1 MIYFYRVVDLTTGK
15 VYNAQTDLDE
25 FLSYRDFISYLEGNN
40 SLWAGT
46 LKFEESRKEVLTSEF
61 DLV

>member
-1 MIYFYRVVDLTTGK
+1 MIYFYKVLDLTTGK

-25 FLSYRDFISYLEGNN
+25 FLSYRDFIAYLEGNN
-40 SLWAGT
+40 ALWAGT
-46 LKFEESRKEVLTSEF
+46 LKFQEYRKEILTSEC

>member
-1 MIYFYRVVDLTTGK
+1 MIYFYKVLDLTTGK

-25 FLSYRDFISYLEGNN
+25 FASYRDFIAYLEGNN

-46 LKFEESRKEVLTSEF
+46 LKFQESRKEILTSEC

>member
-1 MIYFYRVVDLTTGK
+1 MIFYYKVLDMTTGK

-25 FLSYRDFISYLEGNN
+25 FASYRDFIAYLEGNN
-40 SLWAGT
+40 ALWYGT
-46 LKFEESRKEVLTSEF
+46 LKFQESRKEVLTSEF

>member
-1 MIYFYRVVDLTTGK
+1 MIYFYKVLDLTTGK

-25 FLSYRDFISYLEGNN
+25 FASYRDFIAYLEGNN

-46 LKFEESRKEVLTSEF
+46 LRFSESRKEILTSEC

>member
-1 MIYFYRVVDLTTGK
+1 MIYFYKVLDLTTGK

-25 FLSYRDFISYLEGNN
+25 FLSYRDFIAYLEGNN
-40 SLWAGT
+40 ALWAGT
-46 LKFEESRKEVLTSEF
+46 LKFQESRKEVLTSEC

>member
-1 MIYFYRVVDLTTGK
+1 MIYFYKVLDLTTGK

-25 FLSYRDFISYLEGNN
+25 FSSYRDFIAYLEGNN
-40 SLWAGT
+40 ALWNGT
-46 LKFEESRKEVLTSEF
+46 LKFQESRKEILTSEC

>member
-1 MIYFYRVVDLTTGK
+1 MTYFYRVVDLTNGK
-15 VYNAQTDLDE
+15 ISEVESDINE
-25 FLSYRDFISYLEGNN
+25 FSCYRDFIAYLEGNN